1 MSLSHVN
8 INSLKHKFDYFHSIL
23 SEGILDVLCLTET
36 KLDETY
42 SANLFHCKGFKCH
55 RKDRNAR
62 SGGIMVFIRD
72 DIPHTRMQQYEFHEA
87 NTHVENMVF
96 EITIKQFKF
105 HLLVVYKNPNVSSEF
120 FTQVVSQTIES
131 LNESWKDSIL
141 VGDININMNEEN
153 MFEKNVCDVHAL
165 YNIVTGSTC
174 FKGVSGTLLDPVVVS
189 NKQKFYKPF
198 NVTCGLSDFHNMVG
212 CVTRTSLPKPKPF
225 RLCYRS
231 YKEFDQVKFQKAVD
245 NIPLSACEI
254 FDDTDDQYWAFCQM
268 YSEILNDHAPL
279 KSKVVQRSKVPYMTS
294 SLMKQIYLRNRL
306 KNLFFKCRSNH
317 KWEQYRKQRNK
328 VTHLRRCAIKQY
340 FTDKCKK
347 PNVSPRDF
355 WDCVKPFFSKNCP
368 QGSGNV
374 ILKEGDNIICEP
386 SIVSNVLNDYFVT
399 MADDIG
405 VDQRSS
411 QDDDH
416 SSVHTILSSVTN
428 TVSQFDLT
436 CVTDD
441 YKK

>member
-1 MSLSHVN
+1 LESATLSDLSNDVTNNDYLCNSIDCDILCDSFNSEANDESVCASHNIDVSHETQDDATDHLVDALRNIRKDNLGNVIISHVN

-189 NKQKFYKPF
+189 NK
-198 NVTCGLSDFHNMVG
+198 
-212 CVTRTSLPKPKPF
+212 
-225 RLCYRS
+225 
-231 YKEFDQVKFQKAVD
+231 
-245 NIPLSACEI
+245 
-254 FDDTDDQYWAFCQM
+254 
-268 YSEILNDHAPL
+268 
-279 KSKVVQRSKVPYMTS
+279 
-294 SLMKQIYLRNRL
+294 
-306 KNLFFKCRSNH
+306 
-317 KWEQYRKQRNK
+317 
-328 VTHLRRCAIKQY
+328 
-340 FTDKCKK
+340 
-347 PNVSPRDF
+347 
-355 WDCVKPFFSKNCP
+355 
-368 QGSGNV
+368 
-374 ILKEGDNIICEP
+374 
-386 SIVSNVLNDYFVT
+386 
-399 MADDIG
+399 
-405 VDQRSS
+405 
-411 QDDDH
+411 
-416 SSVHTILSSVTN
+416 
-428 TVSQFDLT
+428 
-436 CVTDD
+436 
-441 YKK
+441 